1 MMTTDPV
8 GNIQAIEKLI
18 PKNAQVMQAVQTH
31 TLKQSMDASEAAL
44 LQLLQSVRPGIGQN
58 VNVKA

>member
-1 MMTTDPV
+1 MTSDPL
-8 GNIQAIEKLI
+8 GNVQAIEKLI

-31 TLKQSMDASEAAL
+31 TLKQSMEASEAAL
-44 LQLLQSVRPGIGQN
+44 LQLFQSVNPAIGQN